1 MRRGSPGQCP
11 PSTIRSP
18 ARARASYAISTLLRR
33 TRRQLPLR
41 VPWRHPGLH
50 LFGVRTFPTK
60 LRGATGFG
68 ESRDGRSSSNVD
80 SGRAGVSRSPLLGDR
95 PMYCGDW
102 SSKLADM
109 ATRTRSATATRSS
122 RLGCTAPASLARSSG
137 DGTASASGMRRS
149 ASSWTA
155 VQPRAYVERCS
166 RAAARRSC
174 AQSRRRKTALSPWD
188 ASAGFARHRPLRPFG
203 SRCAEDQPS

>member
-80 SGRAGVSRSPLLGDR
+80 SGRAGVSRSPLLGDL

-109 ATRTRSATATRSS
+109 ATRTRSATAKRSS

-137 DGTASASGMRRS
+137 DGTASASVVCNPGRT
-149 ASSWTA
+149 SSGVHA
-155 VQPRAYVERCS
+155 LRLADR
-166 RAAARRSC
+166 ARRAGGARPRC
-174 AQSRRRKTALSPWD
+174 RPGTRARGSR
-188 ASAGFARHRPLRPFG
+188 RHRPRRPSDRVALRI
-203 SRCAEDQPS
+203 SRRERF